1 MSARWNTNRNRSAHD
16 RAAELAG
23 LLEWSSR
30 RAPEPEPEPEP
41 YVLEAPDHLSRSL
54 LRLQP
59 VDRAATYTGHVCPVS
74 AAAPAT
80 YTGRMS

>member
-23 LLEWSSR
+23 LLKWSSR
-30 RAPEPEPEPEP
+30 RAPEPEPEP

-59 VDRAATYTGHVCPVS
+59 VDRAATYTGPACPVS

-80 YTGRMS
+80 YTGRWS